1 MDEEAASKALFV
13 PIVYGSI
20 ALWLGKKA
28 SHTNVG
34 EHTHKWSIYLRHA
47 ADADLSYAVARVEIM
62 LHPSFANP
70 VRGACACVD
79 CVEPSAWSC
88 VEPSA
93 WSWEVVRDMMGRE
106 KTRVGVPVRRAS
118 CLASWR
124 FAACVPPLARSSPP
138 QGSLAA
144 LLAAPR
150 SMRF

>member
-20 ALWLGKKA
+20 VLWLGKKA

-79 CVEPSAWSC
+79 CVEPSAWS
-88 VEPSA
+88 
-93 WSWEVVRDMMGRE
+93 WEVVRDMTVRE
-106 KTRVGVPVRRAS
+106 KMRVGVPVRRAS

-124 FAACVPPLARSSPP
+124 FACEPLLARSLLA
-138 QGSLAA
+138 GSLAA
-144 LLAAPR
+144 W
-150 SMRF
+150 